1 MLFLRKGQRT
11 SLSLRETHHE
21 KKKTAA
27 TQIKDAIQNN
37 PDTET
42 IPVLL
47 VRTRVRFEEQG
58 VIVFWDHLL
67 QDKHYFNI
75 NILRHINKVGRYI
88 HTLMQM

>member
-47 VRTRVRFEEQG
+47 VRTE
-58 VIVFWDHLL
+58 
-67 QDKHYFNI
+67 
-75 NILRHINKVGRYI
+75 
-88 HTLMQM
+88 